1 MTVLQGYNSLKWCL
15 GYPAEKYVQGPHHG
29 HKEMGRKYVVKGGK
43 GKPKWFY
50 AGLLPRVLS
59 HLRKEGHSV
68 TLEGELERLP
78 PLKSPSISG
87 KILRADQL
95 DLLGRIF
102 NVQRGLLVAPMGSG
116 KTVLAMGVL
125 SAYPGAEVLYLC
137 PTVALVT
144 QTVDE
149 FCQNGFSSV
158 IGWTGGGRSEKGKIV
173 VSTVQSYIQMYKD
186 PLKILEKPL
195 KYFRKSLI
203 FLFSIGNVS
212 IELILWV
219 LITSIMM
226 MDRAKEESEILEKR
240 LDDFNASWDIVIV
253 DEIHKMAGAEGQ
265 LSKVLRRVAAPVRVG
280 FTATL
285 PKEPEKRLNLEGLIG
300 PVLGELGRKEA
311 IELGII
317 AEPRVKLIPLPALRE
332 VANLDS
338 YAAQYRHGIV
348 QNDVRNRA
356 AARQAKWIA
365 DGYGPALVFAFE
377 LDHVR
382 RIASALEEEGIKWN
396 TEGGYVI
403 VDGST
408 PKGIREM
415 YRKGIEEGRF
425 RVGVSSLVWREGV
438 NIPSLGG
445 VVLAAGWKDSVSM
458 LQWAGRAL
466 RRTDGKTFAWIVDFL
481 DPYRYLAEHSVQRIS
496 LFIREGWLK

>member
-15 GYPAEKYVQGPHHG
+15 GYPAEKYVQGPLYG

-50 AGLLPRVLS
+50 AGLLPRVLA
-59 HLRKEGHSV
+59 HLRKEKHPVS
-68 TLEGELERLP
+68 LEGELERLP
-78 PLKSPSISG
+78 LLRAPDISG
-87 KILRADQL
+87 KVLRRDQL

-102 NVQRGLLVAPMGSG
+102 DAQRGLLIAPMGSG
-116 KTVLAMGVL
+116 KTVLAMGIL

-144 QTVDE
+144 QTAEE
-149 FCQNGFSSV
+149 FRQNGFVDVSEA
-158 IGWTGGGRSEKGKIV
+158 GGGVRDYGRGNII
-173 VSTVQSYIQMYKD
+173 VSTVQTAA
-186 PLKILEKPL
+186 
-195 KYFRKSLI
+195 KYVDSVAEREWDLI
-203 FLFSIGNVS
+203 
-212 IELILWV
+212 
-219 LITSIMM
+219 
-226 MDRAKEESEILEKR
+226 
-240 LDDFNASWDIVIV
+240 IV

-265 LSKVLRRVAAPVRVG
+265 LSRILGRVAAPVRVG

-285 PKEPEKRLNLEGLIG
+285 PKEPEKKLNLEGLIG
-300 PVLGELGRKEA
+300 PILGELGRKEA
-311 IELGII
+311 IELGIV

-338 YAAQYRHGIV
+338 YAGQYRQGIV
-348 QNDVRNRA
+348 RNDVRNRA
-356 AARQAKWIA
+356 AARQAKWIS
-365 DGYGPALVFAFE
+365 DGYGPALIFAFE

-382 RIASALEEEGIKWN
+382 RIASALEEEGFKQGE
-396 TEGGYVI
+396 EGGYVL
-403 VDGST
+403 VDGGT
-408 PKGIREM
+408 PKRTQEG

-445 VVLAAGWKDSVSM
+445 VVLAAGWKDSVSL

-466 RRTDGKTFAWIVDFL
+466 RRTEGKTFAWIVDFL

-496 LFIREGWLK
+496 LFVREGWLK